1 MVCTA
6 CAVALVAGTLTLR
19 PVGDSRTPEDGET
32 VLPGFTFGL
41 TAYAADTGESIAADA
56 SGTLTF
62 QSGGAVRWGEG
73 GCYTDFLFQVTG
85 EGAKTVSLTL
95 DRGEFYRWNQQT
107 WDRLGSAAE
116 EAYDP
121 AACYG
126 FWVPGGSDNAQKE
139 GTQAALEASLAALD
153 GARLTVTVSFA
164 GGEVETKRY
173 ELHAEQSTLVA
184 RPLQSAQPAA
194 VRRGPGPGGPGGPAG
209 DRDIFQRKLGRR
221 RGRRHLCIPGVLRTG
236 GEYRHHQRFLG
247 PRGLLARIRLCCGR

>member
-1 MVCTA
+1 MESNRYRNVNEQIHVPAGLNERVLQATENQQAAKEKAGPFRRRRGLLRAAVCTA

-107 WDRLGSAAE
+107 WDRLGAAAE

-121 AACYG
+121 AA
-126 FWVPGGSDNAQKE
+126 
-139 GTQAALEASLAALD
+139 
-153 GARLTVTVSFA
+153 
-164 GGEVETKRY
+164 
-173 ELHAEQSTLVA
+173 
-184 RPLQSAQPAA
+184 
-194 VRRGPGPGGPGGPAG
+194 
-209 DRDIFQRKLGRR
+209 
-221 RGRRHLCIPGVLRTG
+221 
-236 GEYRHHQRFLG
+236 
-247 PRGLLARIRLCCGR
+247 

>member
-1 MVCTA
+1 MESNRYRNLNEQIHVPAGLNERVLQAAENQQAAKEKAGPFRRRRGLLRAVVCTA

-107 WDRLGSAAE
+107 WDRL
-116 EAYDP
+116 
-121 AACYG
+121 
-126 FWVPGGSDNAQKE
+126 
-139 GTQAALEASLAALD
+139 
-153 GARLTVTVSFA
+153 
-164 GGEVETKRY
+164 
-173 ELHAEQSTLVA
+173 
-184 RPLQSAQPAA
+184 
-194 VRRGPGPGGPGGPAG
+194 
-209 DRDIFQRKLGRR
+209 
-221 RGRRHLCIPGVLRTG
+221 
-236 GEYRHHQRFLG
+236 
-247 PRGLLARIRLCCGR
+247 